1 MSSTRAAA
9 LDDIEVAFARLAP
22 LIKVRMAESATS
34 FHPQLRSAS
43 FTVLRMALIHAVRT
57 PQACLAVSD
66 IVAETQMDKS
76 VVSRQLKDLKEWGL
90 IELERS
96 TADARVYWVRPTEAA
111 LERHKA
117 LKRSAR
123 IEYGELFEA
132 WEPEQV
138 AQFGALLTK
147 MVEDLDSSPRFSS

>member
-1 MSSTRAAA
+1 MSTARSP

-22 LIKVRMAESATS
+22 LIKVRMSESATS

-57 PQACLAVSD
+57 PTSCLAVSD

-96 TADARVYWVRPTEAA
+96 TSDARVYWVRPTKAA
-111 LERHKA
+111 LERYKA
-117 LKRSAR
+117 LKRSTR
-123 IEYGELFEA
+123 SEYGALFES

-138 AQFGALLTK
+138 AQFGVLLTK
-147 MVEDLDSSPRFSS
+147 MVEEVDSSPRFSS